1 MSKEVLTGISNG
13 ILDQDI
19 ITMDYHIGK
28 LHQRLEELGEA
39 YIYFNRR
46 NKGNVRYFYVGN
58 RLVSEVRDNV
68 TILYR

>member
-46 NKGNVRYFYVGN
+46 NK
-58 RLVSEVRDNV
+58 
-68 TILYR
+68 